1 MQRKRLELARALATK
16 PHLLLLDEMM
26 AGLNSGETEE
36 AMKLIRGIRDSGIT
50 LVVVEHIIKAILG
63 LSDRIVVLN
72 MGEKIADG
80 DPMGVCNDSHVIEC
94 YLGKALNA

>member
-1 MQRKRLELARALATK
+1 
-16 PHLLLLDEMM
+16 M
-26 AGLNSGETEE
+26 AGLNHAEIEE
-36 AMKLIRGIRDSGIT
+36 ALTLIRQIRDSGIS
-50 LVVVEHIIKAILG
+50 LIVVEHIIKVILG

-80 DPMGVCNDSHVIEC
+80 RPAEVCDDKYVIEC